1 MNTCQNTNNSSCP
14 LISERKSIKEKIADS
29 LYSIGIM
36 NYKEKDL
43 ILIGYKNEKFE
54 IYDSINLTL
63 LIESSINEK
72 KGDINYIGQLE
83 HNTFTVISGR
93 FIFIY
98 LLYSIL
104 DKSSNIEN
112 YHIALVQTIKYE
124 NERRL
129 YYGLQFN
136 KALLFDKDLYKK
148 NIKSLK
154 KKLIFD
160 GVSRNE
166 FEYNYNNELII
177 SGATGVYILEKKKA
191 KEEDDLNNM
200 DIKEFINYRTINK
213 YMMKEQITNL
223 ENYDIIQVNYKYLAG
238 TIDNFLCIY
247 SKNEHQLTTK
257 FEASISRNCD
267 SIMYMLNEDILCLAG
282 MDTISLVS
290 IEKFDIIF
298 IYSLK
303 DDIKITEICILPDY
317 NVLVGIEKFEIGR
330 KEYFYQYKLVSEIN
344 EKNKK
349 IEYKLEEVSHKLITE
364 HRSNITMRCLS
375 NNKLVTIIDFQKIQ
389 IWE

>member
-1 MNTCQNTNNSSCP
+1 MNTCQNTNNPSCP
-14 LISERKSIKEKIADS
+14 LINERKSIKEKIAD
-29 LYSIGIM
+29 LLDSIGIM

-148 NIKSLK
+148 KYKISQKKTNI
-154 KKLIFD
+154 
-160 GVSRNE
+160 
-166 FEYNYNNELII
+166 
-177 SGATGVYILEKKKA
+177 
-191 KEEDDLNNM
+191 
-200 DIKEFINYRTINK
+200 
-213 YMMKEQITNL
+213 
-223 ENYDIIQVNYKYLAG
+223 
-238 TIDNFLCIY
+238 
-247 SKNEHQLTTK
+247 
-257 FEASISRNCD
+257 
-267 SIMYMLNEDILCLAG
+267 
-282 MDTISLVS
+282 
-290 IEKFDIIF
+290 
-298 IYSLK
+298 
-303 DDIKITEICILPDY
+303 
-317 NVLVGIEKFEIGR
+317 
-330 KEYFYQYKLVSEIN
+330 
-344 EKNKK
+344 
-349 IEYKLEEVSHKLITE
+349 
-364 HRSNITMRCLS
+364 
-375 NNKLVTIIDFQKIQ
+375 
-389 IWE
+389 